1 MRPIDELAKEFLGS
15 ALSPPFTGWLALL
28 SDDFKYS
35 IQNGPGLDKKHL
47 LVRLDFHSSPFA
59 IDPLDILF
67 IHAPR
72 LCSRVSLPPSPISVM
87 KLPL

>member
-1 MRPIDELAKEFLGS
+1 MRAIDELAKEFLGS

-59 IDPLDILF
+59 LDPHNDLF
-67 IHAPR
+67 FHAPR
-72 LCSRVSLPPSPISVM
+72 LCSRVSLALSPTSAM